1 MKPYYMVIHQTPSKV
16 CRLEMK
22 FKYQN
27 IIFKDFVFWGE
38 GCVGFILAY
47 FSTLLF

>member
-1 MKPYYMVIHQTPSKV
+1 MVIHQTPSKV

-38 GCVGFILAY
+38 GVCGFHP
-47 FSTLLF
+47 SLFVNIAFLNMI